1 MRGTTE
7 NDELSE
13 AQAGLAEAACYLEK
27 AADEIM
33 AQDPRLAATLLLAR
47 DRARGLAGEDAVIST
62 RISVKS
68 TRELNAEQAQRDR
81 IATARRAQGKD

>member
-33 AQDPRLAATLLLAR
+33 AHDPVLAAKILRAR
-47 DRARGLAGEDAVIST
+47 DRARGLAGENTVLST
-62 RISVKS
+62 RILVKNS
-68 TRELNAEQAQRDR
+68 QEEREEQAVRDR
-81 IATARRAQGKD
+81 IASARRSQGKD